1 MIFEERVI
9 TQTELFFY
17 ADVLDWVKSETGAE
31 DGCPR
36 DCPDGACPTRP
47 PPPPPTT
54 PPPPPT
60 TTPPLPPT
68 TTPPPDTCEDIMC
81 SSICNNAKKCRKNR
95 RCINLCKR
103 HCNDAFD
110 TGNVCNWVADFRIST
125 LGRFNIEMSVWT
137 YVINEININGPPQR
151 RLSLTIHRLTS

>member
-36 DCPDGACPTRP
+36 DCPDEGCPTRP
-47 PPPPPTT
+47 PP
-54 PPPPPT
+54 
-60 TTPPLPPT
+60 PPT
-68 TTPPPDTCEDIMC
+68 TTPPPDTCEDTMC
-81 SSICNNAKKCRKNR
+81 SSICNNAKKCRRNR
-95 RCINLCKR
+95 KCMKLCKR

-110 TGNVCNWVADFRIST
+110 TGNVCN
-125 LGRFNIEMSVWT
+125 
-137 YVINEININGPPQR
+137 
-151 RLSLTIHRLTS
+151 